1 VSGLAPITSDEGDLP
16 ITFSASDGWRLSGT
30 LRGLAGDAP
39 ALRGVVMVHGSHH
52 ARDTFVYGRA
62 LPAALADAGIASI
75 RFDIRGR
82 GGSRSPRPWTE
93 LSVAERR
100 GVALDVS
107 AALDQLRG
115 IGIGSGRL
123 GVIGEQDTATS
134 VVEAAAADADV
145 GALVLLSP
153 RLAGRALA
161 ALRRRPLPTCVLVS
175 KEDRRAL
182 RDATAAFASA
192 PEPHSALHVFRGLG
206 FGATMF
212 MARAFEQ
219 PDEPALE
226 DLVAGWLDLVL

>member
-1 VSGLAPITSDEGDLP
+1 MPDEGDVP
-16 ITFSASDGWRLSGT
+16 ITFTATDGWRLSGT
-30 LRGLAGDAP
+30 LRRLVGDGP
-39 ALRGVVMVHGSHH
+39 PLRGVVMVHGSHH

-62 LPAALADAGIASI
+62 LPTALAGAGIASI

-82 GGSRSPRPWTE
+82 GESRSPRPWSE

-100 GVALDVS
+100 DVALDVA
-107 AALDQLRG
+107 AALDHLRG
-115 IGIGSGRL
+115 IGIGPGRM
-123 GVIGEQDTATS
+123 GVIGEQDTATA

-153 RLAGRALA
+153 RLAARALA
-161 ALRRRPLPTCVLVS
+161 ALRRSPMPTYALAS
-175 KEDRRAL
+175 KEDRHAL

-192 PEPHSALHVFRGLG
+192 PEPHSALHVFHGLG

-226 DLVAGWLDLVL
+226 DLIAEWFDRVL